1 LHDRAS
7 YKIRSTSHFI
17 DAYQGQ
23 SLPILILGIWEPLY
37 LPIVLLDTTSYDGS
51 TSNFLDILHGA
62 NGHQLRL
69 LEEQGHKRHGISM
82 DDGQLVRRM
91 SEEIDARLSAWIA
104 TDNEFSQIEG
114 LEWDVMTG
122 ELALK
127 WGAKVIHC
135 LRDEV
140 QVRRM
145 GHKNYLDAYE
155 GRRLAWQC
163 IEVIG

>member
-1 LHDRAS
+1 
-7 YKIRSTSHFI
+7 
-17 DAYQGQ
+17 
-23 SLPILILGIWEPLY
+23 
-37 LPIVLLDTTSYDGS
+37 
-51 TSNFLDILHGA
+51 
-62 NGHQLRL
+62 
-69 LEEQGHKRHGISM
+69 M
-82 DDGQLVRRM
+82 DDGQLVQRM

-122 ELALK
+122 ELALE